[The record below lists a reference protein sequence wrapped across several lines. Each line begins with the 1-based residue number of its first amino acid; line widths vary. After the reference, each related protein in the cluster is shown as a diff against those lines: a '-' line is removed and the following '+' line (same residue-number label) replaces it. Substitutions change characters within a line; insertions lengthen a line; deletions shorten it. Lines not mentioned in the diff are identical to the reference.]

1 MQLKVTKSDG
11 TVEEYLHTKVFGAF
25 NNALALIEQSNVF
38 AAEQF
43 AEAIT
48 FYLYQ
53 KRGLDTVASDE
64 LHLMVQAVLTATGY
78 ENAAKAINEFQLN
91 RRLRRARIEIVNDG
105 YGETDDQAMTVSQWT
120 KSQIVADLMKKH
132 HLNQHIARA
141 IGSTVE
147 EKVLNIGMTK
157 IKRSLIKHI
166 VFADMEMI
174 LKAQQQLQAVDV

>member
-1 MQLKVTKSDG
+1 MQLKVIKSDG
-11 TVEEYLHTKVFGAF
+11 TVEEYLHTKVLGAF

-48 FYLYQ
+48 FYLYE

-78 ENAAKAINEFQLN
+78 ENAAEAINEFQLN
-91 RRLRRARIEIVNDG
+91 RRLRRARVEIVDDR
-105 YGETDDQAMTVSQWT
+105 YGETDDSDMMVSQWR
-120 KSQIVADLMKKH
+120 KSQIVADLMKNH
-132 HLNQHIARA
+132 HLDQHVARA

-157 IKRSLIKHI
+157 IRRSLIKHI

-174 LKAQQQLQAVDV
+174 LKAQQQLQAADA

>member
-11 TVEEYLHTKVFGAF
+11 TVEEYLHTKVFGTF

-64 LHLMVQAVLTATGY
+64 LLLMVQAVLTATGY
-78 ENAAKAINEFQLN
+78 ENAAEAINEFQLN
-91 RRLRRARIEIVNDG
+91 RRLRRQDSPIWG
-105 YGETDDQAMTVSQWT
+105 
-120 KSQIVADLMKKH
+120 
-132 HLNQHIARA
+132 
-141 IGSTVE
+141 
-147 EKVLNIGMTK
+147 
-157 IKRSLIKHI
+157 
-166 VFADMEMI
+166 
-174 LKAQQQLQAVDV
+174 

>member
-11 TVEEYLHTKVFGAF
+11 TVEEYLHTKVFGTF
-25 NNALALIEQSNVF
+25 SNALALIEQSNVF

-78 ENAAKAINEFQLN
+78 ENAAKAINDFQLN
-91 RRLRRARIEIVNDG
+91 RRLRRARVEIVDDSCS
-105 YGETDDQAMTVSQWT
+105 ETEEQDLMVSQWR
-120 KSQIVADLMKKH
+120 KSQIVEDLMKKH
-132 HLNQHIARA
+132 HLDQHIARA

-157 IKRSLIKHI
+157 IKSSLIKHL

-174 LKAQQQLQAVDV
+174 LKAQQQLQAVDA

>member
-1 MQLKVTKSDG
+1 VQLKVIKSDG
-11 TVEEYLHTKVFGAF
+11 TMEEYLHTKVFGTF

-53 KRGLDTVASDE
+53 KRGLDRVASDE

-78 ENAAKAINEFQLN
+78 ENAAKALNEFQLN
-91 RRLRRARIEIVNDG
+91 RKLRRARVEIVDDR
-105 YGETDDQAMTVSQWT
+105 YGETDDSDLTVSQWR
-120 KSQIVADLMKKH
+120 KSQIVADLMKKY
-132 HLNQHIARA
+132 HLDQHIARA

-147 EKVLNIGMTK
+147 ERVLNIGMTR
-157 IKRSLIKHI
+157 IRRSLVKHI

-174 LKAQQQLQAVDV
+174 LKAQQQLQAVGV

>member
-1 MQLKVTKSDG
+1 MQLKVIKSDG
-11 TVEEYLHTKVFGAF
+11 TVEEYLHTKVLGAF
-25 NNALALIEQSNVF
+25 NNAIALIEQANVF

-64 LHLMVQAVLTATGY
+64 LHLMVHAVLTATGY

-91 RRLRRARIEIVNDG
+91 RRIRRARIEIVDDR
-105 YGETDDQAMTVSQWT
+105 YGQYDDSDLTVSQWR
-120 KSQIVADLMKKH
+120 KSKIVADLMKNH
-132 HLNQHIARA
+132 HLDRHIARA
-141 IGSTVE
+141 IGSAVE

-157 IKRSLIKHI
+157 IRRSLVKHI

-174 LKAQQQLQAVDV
+174 LKAQQQLQAVDA